1 MAELVAYEAVGLGR
15 RASKAVLEFDG
26 RLKFMSKSNNQ
37 AWNTKYG
44 PRRVRYE
51 PPTLREAIAAAQ
63 GLSDELNEQAEI
75 AASLIGLS
83 RDQVRT
89 ELLKAAPAAPA
100 MPPFAWRLND
110 CQVAA
115 VLTYIRN
122 SWGYAASSR

>member
-1 MAELVAYEAVGLGR
+1 VAELVAYEAVGLGR

-89 ELLKAAPAAPA
+89 ELLKAAPAMPA
-100 MPPFAWRLND
+100 FAWRLND

-122 SWGYAASSR
+122 SWGNAASSR